1 MFSKRTVLWLA
12 LSLALVF
19 SISCS
24 KKDEDDTSSESTDS
38 TATSTAKGPAYK
50 PTGDEGTVSACAK
63 EDSDGLGPGLRAEE
77 SECHD

>member
-1 MFSKRTVLWLA
+1 MVSKRKVFWLA

-19 SISCS
+19 SASCH

-50 PTGDEGTVSACAK
+50 PTGDEGTVSGVISFK
-63 EDSDGLGPGLRAEE
+63 IGRA
-77 SECHD
+77 HV